1 MSGRP
6 LSALTSHA
14 LLHAFARM
22 RRSFSAKPS
31 AQSRAKHTV
40 GAPQML
46 WSQDQGNGEMVHGQR
61 DGHSLASPT
70 GSLSADASPEPPAQ
84 NLGQRLEG
92 NLPSQVSSGAPSS
105 VLGRPAGRAAAG
117 WCQVSREEPEVSPAR
132 AHSHP
137 SPAPPGTLCPAQ
149 ARLSQ
154 EDRSVPSPQTSCPGR
169 GSASIGAQPG
179 LPGPF
184 IPHQPSRK
192 TPLSPRLWMG
202 TAGPR
207 VTVSEVPPGSR
218 PPISFPIRS
227 KLRV

>member
-1 MSGRP
+1 
-6 LSALTSHA
+6 
-14 LLHAFARM
+14 
-22 RRSFSAKPS
+22 
-31 AQSRAKHTV
+31 
-40 GAPQML
+40 ML

-70 GSLSADASPEPPAQ
+70 ASLSADASPEPPAQ
-84 NLGQRLEG
+84 SLGQRLEG

-149 ARLSQ
+149 ARLSR

-169 GSASIGAQPG
+169 GSPSIGAQPG

-207 VTVSEVPPGSR
+207 VTVSEVLSHQVQTLRVTFGARMASSPCPPGPRRLPSAHALSGSSSAWQSPSPGGYCCPLTR
-218 PPISFPIRS
+218 
-227 KLRV
+227 